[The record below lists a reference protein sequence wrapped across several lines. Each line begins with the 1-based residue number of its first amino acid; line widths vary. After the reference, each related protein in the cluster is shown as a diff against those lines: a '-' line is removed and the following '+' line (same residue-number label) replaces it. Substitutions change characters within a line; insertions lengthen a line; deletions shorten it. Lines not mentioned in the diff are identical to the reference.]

1 MNAKVLRLNQS
12 KQSDDANSE
21 KKNNTIICRRLKLG
35 H

>member
-21 KKNNTIICRRLKLG
+21 KKIQSFVEG
-35 H
+35 